1 MKMEKTDHSK
11 KIVDWMLNNDR
22 FSKWLGIKI
31 KNIETGKVTLELE
44 ITEIMLNGF
53 DILHGGI
60 AFALADSALAFASNS
75 HGRRAVSLE
84 ALINYT
90 APVYVGDTLTAIAEE
105 SNLTNNTAVYDI
117 TIYNQHQRKVALFRG
132 TVYRTNKD
140 YSDIL

>member
-1 MKMEKTDHSK
+1 MMKNPENPQ
-11 KIVDWMLNNDR
+11 KIVEWMLKNDR
-22 FSKWLGIKI
+22 FSNWLGIKLLSVEI
-31 KNIETGKVTLELE
+31 GKVTLELE
-44 ITEIMLNGF
+44 ITDVMLNGF

-60 AFALADSALAFASNS
+60 AFALADSALAFASNT

-90 APVYVGDTLTAIAEE
+90 APVFAGDTLTAIAEE

-117 TIYNQHQRKVALFRG
+117 TIFNQHKRKVALFRG

-140 YSDIL
+140 YSDVL